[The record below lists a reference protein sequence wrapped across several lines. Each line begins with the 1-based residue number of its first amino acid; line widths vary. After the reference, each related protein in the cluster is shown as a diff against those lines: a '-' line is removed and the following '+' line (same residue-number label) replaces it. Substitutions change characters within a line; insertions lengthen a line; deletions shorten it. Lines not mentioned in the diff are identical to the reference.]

1 MLKWYVDVSRLLREM
16 RCKALE
22 AAEFLKGENP
32 EAAQV
37 SHRYLKADHAR
48 LKEIW
53 VAAGHN
59 LQDIGVLGRHVSY
72 GEANDYHDILVRDL
86 PAVEALAEKYA
97 LETEVEH
104 PSIGFEALLHPALRE
119 KTLPFY
125 LDGNYREAV
134 LNSVIAVFDL
144 IRQRTGLTQD
154 GAALA
159 TEALSIDRP
168 RLILSELGTDSGRND
183 QKGFMQI
190 LQGMYLG
197 IRNPKAHSLDD
208 DLDEH
213 KAAQYMIFIS
223 LVMRRIDEASI
234 S

>member
-16 RCKALE
+16 RGKALE
-22 AAEFLKGENP
+22 AAAFLKGENP

-48 LKEIW
+48 LEELW
-53 VAAGHN
+53 VAAGHG
-59 LQDIGVLGRHVSY
+59 LPDIGVLGRHVSY
-72 GEANDYHDILVRDL
+72 GEANDYQDILVRDL
-86 PAVEALAEKYA
+86 SAVEALAEKYA
-97 LETEVEH
+97 LEGEEER
-104 PSIGFEALLHPALRE
+104 PPIGFEALLHPALRE
-119 KTLPFY
+119 KTFPFY
-125 LDGNYREAV
+125 LHGNYREAV

-159 TEALSIDRP
+159 TEALAIERP
-168 RLILSELGTDSGRND
+168 RLVLSELATDSGRND

-197 IRNPKAHSLDD
+197 IRNPKAHSLDH

-234 S
+234 P

>member
-1 MLKWYVDVSRLLREM
+1 MFKWYVEVSRQIREM
-16 RCKALE
+16 RGKAQE
-22 AAEFLKGENP
+22 ADAFLKNEKP

-37 SHRYLKADHAR
+37 ANRYLKADHAR
-48 LKEIW
+48 LKELW
-53 VAAGHN
+53 EGAGYSR
-59 LQDIGVLGRHVSY
+59 QDLGVLGRHISF
-72 GEANDYHDILVRDL
+72 GEANDYQNILLRDL

-97 LETEVEH
+97 LEGEEEH
-104 PSIGFEALLHPALRE
+104 PSIGFEALLHPTIRE
-119 KTLPFY
+119 KTFPFY
-125 LDGNYREAV
+125 LDGNFREAV

-159 TEALSIDRP
+159 TEALAIDRP
-168 RLILSELGTDSGRND
+168 RLVLSELATESGRND

-197 IRNPKAHSLDD
+197 IRNPKAHSLDH

-213 KAAQYMIFIS
+213 KAAQYMVFIS
-223 LVMRRIDEASI
+223 LVMRRVDEAAI
-234 S
+234 P